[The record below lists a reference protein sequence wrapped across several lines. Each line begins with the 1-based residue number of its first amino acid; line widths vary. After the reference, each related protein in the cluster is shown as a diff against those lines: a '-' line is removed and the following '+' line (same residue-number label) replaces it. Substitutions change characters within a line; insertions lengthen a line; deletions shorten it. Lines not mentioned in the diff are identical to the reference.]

1 MEQTDL
7 FLRFGVAIAIG
18 FLVGL
23 QREFAHREFGERE
36 LITGERTLALMGLIG
51 AGAAFAADALGSPW
65 AFVAVVS
72 GVAVLLAVGYFI
84 DASRG
89 AIGMTTEAAAIV
101 VVLAG
106 ALAYWG
112 YLAIAVAIGV
122 VTTVILSLKL
132 QTDSLVRRLSPE
144 DIYATLK
151 FAVISAIVLPL
162 LPNVGIG
169 PPPLD
174 VLNPYKIWLM
184 VVFISAISFLG
195 YVLIKLVGQ
204 REGIGLT
211 GFLGG
216 LVSSTA
222 VTLTFTQR
230 SREQSLLARP
240 FALAIIISWTMMFA
254 RVLVEVAVVNL
265 RLLPVVLPPIAAA
278 GGAGLLYGAYLFL
291 SHRQREES
299 SVPLNNPFELGP
311 AVKFGLFYAF
321 ILVLARAAQLYVG
334 EAGIYL
340 SSLVSGLADVDAI
353 TLSMASLSAA
363 PDGLPLTVASRAIVI
378 ATVSNT
384 VVKGG
389 LVLLTG
395 APSLRKVILP
405 GFLLILALA
414 LVLGVI

>member
-1 MEQTDL
+1 MEQADL

-23 QREFAHREFGERE
+23 QREFAHRESGERE
-36 LITGERTLALMGLIG
+36 LITGERTLALMGLVG
-51 AGAAFAADALGSPW
+51 SGAAFAADALGSPW
-65 AFVAVVS
+65 AFVAVIA
-72 GVAVLLAVGYFI
+72 GLALLLAVGYFI

-89 AIGMTTEAAAIV
+89 STGMTTEVAAISV
-101 VVLAG
+101 FLAG
-106 ALAYWG
+106 AMAYWG

-151 FAVISAIVLPL
+151 FAVITAIILPV
-162 LPNVGIG
+162 LPNVGLG
-169 PPPLD
+169 PPPFD

-230 SREQSLLARP
+230 SREQHLLARP
-240 FALAIIISWTMMFA
+240 FALAIVISWTMMFA
-254 RVLVEVAVVNL
+254 RVLVEVAVVNM

-278 GGAGLLYGAYLFL
+278 GAVGLVYGAYLFL

-334 EAGIYL
+334 DTGIYL

-353 TLSMASLSAA
+353 TLSMANLSAA
-363 PDGLPLTVASRAIVI
+363 PDGLSLSVASRAIVI
-378 ATVSNT
+378 ATISNT

-389 LVLLTG
+389 IVLLTG
-395 APSLRKVILP
+395 APALRKVILP
-405 GFLLILALA
+405 GFLLILAMA
-414 LVLGVI
+414 LVLGVL